1 MAFKVQVANATS
13 AVIAKEIEKLISEG
27 LVPMR
32 RDSETDLPE
41 GTVAKGTVVNKTII
55 VDREGAKSFFTS
67 VRAKSKTNK
76 LFSFICPPEK
86 VAECDEGAEV
96 QCVVKRD
103 TKGVGR
109 FQFVSATAVK
119 AETQDAPQVNE
130 MF

>member
-27 LVPMR
+27 LSPMR
-32 RDSETDLPE
+32 RDSETDLPD

-67 VRAKSKTNK
+67 VRAKTKTDK

-119 AETQDAPQVNE
+119 AVTQDAPQVNE
-130 MF
+130 F